1 MDDVVEINL
10 FKSSSASVLDAV
22 LVAWEGEVQP
32 NMQGETNGSIYSR
45 ELDCSRS
52 HSSSVTVLARLA
64 LGSTSWYVALMYSPG
79 VQNSRIPSFMNWIFT
94 CLQIELCGD
103 SRDIY
108 NNMQQERLS
117 CKTN

>member
-10 FKSSSASVLDAV
+10 FKFSSASVLDAV

-45 ELDCSRS
+45 EFDCSRS
-52 HSSSVTVLARLA
+52 HSSSVTVLAILA

-94 CLQIELCGD
+94 CLHIELCGD